1 MGIERPGVLQT
12 ATVPGPSKQGDG
24 AAELCP
30 QALHPQGCEG
40 VAGPR
45 GRATVSSSGARSQ
58 AGLLLNPMPHC
69 MTDRSH
75 HLLSLSFPICSYLL
89 TFPLN
94 SARRSHE
101 SAHGDSRRR
110 SGKA

>member
-1 MGIERPGVLQT
+1 MGIECPGVLQT
-12 ATVPGPSKQGDG
+12 ATFPGPSKQGDG
-24 AAELCP
+24 VAELCP
-30 QALHPQGCEG
+30 QAPHPQGWEG

-45 GRATVSSSGARSQ
+45 DTATVSSSGARSQ

-75 HLLSLSFPICSYLL
+75 HLLSLSFPIGSYPL

-94 SARRSHE
+94 SARRSRE
-101 SAHGDSRRR
+101 SARGDSRRR